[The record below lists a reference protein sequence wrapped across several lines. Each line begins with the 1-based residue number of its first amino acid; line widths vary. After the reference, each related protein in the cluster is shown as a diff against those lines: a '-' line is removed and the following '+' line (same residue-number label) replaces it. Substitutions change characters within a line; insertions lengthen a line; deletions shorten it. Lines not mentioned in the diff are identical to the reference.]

1 MDSEKF
7 SRRPRHPETIN
18 GIAICGALFCAAAQA
33 QVENDAPSAGIAAL
47 DGFLANIETLS
58 AEFRQD
64 VWTAEN
70 ELIETSTGT
79 MSLKRPN
86 QFYWHFETAP
96 EMIVVADG
104 GTLWTYDVELAQV
117 ARSPLADI
125 TAATPAMLLSGDAE
139 WRAHFDVVR
148 TNRLDGRDWIE
159 LAPKAPGGDYKSV
172 LIGFNGDLPEQIELV
187 DGLEQVTRV
196 VFSDIRVNPTLDAST
211 FIFIPPGDVD
221 VIGSAE

>member
-7 SRRPRHPETIN
+7 SRRPRPETN
-18 GIAICGALFCAAAQA
+18 NRFAICGVLALSAAAQA
-33 QVENDAPSAGIAAL
+33 QVEGDAPNAGVAAL
-47 DGFLANIETLS
+47 DAFLANIETLS

-64 VWTAEN
+64 VWTADD

-79 MSLKRPN
+79 MSLRRPN

-125 TAATPAMLLSGDAE
+125 TAATPAMLLSGDAA
-139 WRAHFDVVR
+139 WRDHFDIAR
-148 TNRLDGRDWIE
+148 AYQLEGRDWIE
-159 LAPKAPGGDYKSV
+159 LVPKAPGGDYRSV
-172 LIGFNGDLPEQIELV
+172 LISFNGDLPEQLELV

-196 VFSDIRVNPTLDAST
+196 AFSDIRVNPTLDEGT
-211 FIFIPPGDVD
+211 FTFVPPPNVD
-221 VIGSAE
+221 VSGNAE

>member
-7 SRRPRHPETIN
+7 SRRTRPETIN
-18 GIAICGALFCAAAQA
+18 RIAICGALALSAAAQA
-33 QVENDAPSAGIAAL
+33 QVENAASNAGIAAL
-47 DGFLANIETLS
+47 DGFLADIDTLS

-64 VWTAEN
+64 VWTVDN

-104 GTLWTYDVELAQV
+104 DTLWTYDVELAQV

-125 TAATPAMLLSGDAE
+125 TAATPAMLLSGDTA
-139 WRAHFDVVR
+139 WRDQFDIAR
-148 TNRLDGRDWIE
+148 AYRLEGRDWIE
-159 LAPKAPGGDYKSV
+159 LSPKAAGGDYKSV
-172 LIGFNGDLPEQIELV
+172 LIGFDGDLPEQLELV

-196 VFSDIRVNPTLDAST
+196 VFSDMRVNPTLDEST
-211 FIFIPPGDVD
+211 FTFVPPPDVD
-221 VIGSAE
+221 VIGSAD

>member
-7 SRRPRHPETIN
+7 SRRPRPETIN
-18 GIAICGALFCAAAQA
+18 RFAICGVLALSAAAQA
-33 QVENDAPSAGIAAL
+33 QVENDAPNAGIAAL
-47 DGFLANIETLS
+47 DRFLASIETLS

-64 VWTAEN
+64 VWTADN

-86 QFYWHFETAP
+86 RFYWHFETAP

-104 GTLWTYDVELAQV
+104 GTLWTYDVELEQV

-125 TAATPAMLLSGDAE
+125 TAATPAMLLSGDTS
-139 WRAHFDVVR
+139 WRDQFDIAR
-148 TNRLDGRDWIE
+148 AYRLEDRDWIE
-159 LAPKAPGGDYKSV
+159 LVPKASGGDYKSV
-172 LIGFNGDLPEQIELV
+172 LIGFNGDLPEQLELV
-187 DGLEQVTRV
+187 DGLEQITRV
-196 VFSDIRVNPTLDAST
+196 VFSDIRVNPTLDAGT
-211 FIFIPPGDVD
+211 FTFVPPPNVD

>member
-1 MDSEKF
+1 MASEKF
-7 SRRPRHPETIN
+7 SRRPRPETIN
-18 GIAICGALFCAAAQA
+18 RIAICGALALSAAAQA
-33 QVENDAPSAGIAAL
+33 QVENAAPSAGIAAL
-47 DGFLANIETLS
+47 DGFLADIETLS

-64 VWTAEN
+64 VWTADN

-125 TAATPAMLLSGDAE
+125 TAATPAMLLSGDAA
-139 WRAHFDVVR
+139 WRDHFDV
-148 TNRLDGRDWIE
+148 TGAYRLEDRDWIE
-159 LAPKAPGGDYKSV
+159 LAPKAAGGDYKSV
-172 LIGFNGDLPEQIELV
+172 LIGFNGDLPEQLELV

-196 VFSDIRVNPTLDAST
+196 VFSNIRANPTLEAST
-211 FIFIPPGDVD
+211 FTFVPPRDVD